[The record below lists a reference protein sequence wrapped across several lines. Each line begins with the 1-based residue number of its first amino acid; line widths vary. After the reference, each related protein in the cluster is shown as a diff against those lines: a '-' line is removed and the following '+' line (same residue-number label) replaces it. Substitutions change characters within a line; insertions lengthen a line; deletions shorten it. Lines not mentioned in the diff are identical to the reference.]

1 MKNVYTSV
9 KSLRETGKI
18 GILSYLDRID
28 FLNVKQI
35 SGLLVAFF
43 LFSNICGQVDSSGIN
58 KKDTTRIVI
67 GKKEIQIVDGDKGT
81 DIKVKD
87 KRSEDKKEID
97 EFNENNEKDYSKSSS
112 RLSGGFKGHWR
123 GLDLGLNNYIGS
135 DKSFTLKPEDDFM
148 NLRTSRSI
156 NVNLNLLQQSFGLI
170 GNQFGFVTGLGF
182 EFYNYFFENNNTIE
196 KNSQGVIISKFI
208 YRENDPQQ
216 LDPIHLDKTKL
227 SMTYLTVPLLL
238 ELQFP
243 GHLTN
248 SKRLRVSGGILGG
261 LKLRSHTKYVYEDN
275 GTQKQKNWD
284 DFNLRSLRYGFTGR
298 VGYRHLN
305 LYVNYYPVTLF
316 EKDKGPELYPIAV
329 GISFVGL

>member
-1 MKNVYTSV
+1 MKKEDAIFKNLSTTEDARFSLQVDRTRVLNKKSV
-9 KSLRETGKI
+9 L
-18 GILSYLDRID
+18 
-28 FLNVKQI
+28 
-35 SGLLVAFF
+35 GLLVALF
-43 LFSNICGQVDSSGIN
+43 LFSSISAQVDSISRN
-58 KKDTTRIVI
+58 KKDTTRIVL
-67 GKKEIQIVDGDKGT
+67 GKKEIQIVDGDNGT

-87 KRSEDKKEID
+87 KQSEEKREI
-97 EFNENNEKDYSKSSS
+97 EENNENTDWDHTKSNS
-112 RLSGGFKGHWR
+112 RHSGGFKGHWR
-123 GLDLGLNNYIGS
+123 GLDLGLNNYLGS
-135 DKSFTLKPEDDFM
+135 DKSFTLKQADNFM
-148 NLRTSRSI
+148 DLRTSRSI
-156 NVNLNLLQQSFGLI
+156 NVNLNIMQQSFGLI

-196 KNSQGVIISKFI
+196 KNSQGVIISKLI

-216 LDPIHLDKTKL
+216 VEPIHLDKTKL

-248 SKRLRVSGGILGG
+248 SKRLRISGGLLGG
-261 LKLRSHTKYVYEDN
+261 LKLRSHTKYVYEEN
-275 GTQKQKNWD
+275 GKQKQRNWD